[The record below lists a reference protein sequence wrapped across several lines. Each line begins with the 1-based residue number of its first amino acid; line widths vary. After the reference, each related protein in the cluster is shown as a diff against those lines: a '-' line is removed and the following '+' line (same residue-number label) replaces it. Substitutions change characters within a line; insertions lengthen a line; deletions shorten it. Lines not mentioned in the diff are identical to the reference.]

1 MRAGISG
8 SQSATFR
15 VAPSTIADLDRV
27 LAIEE
32 QSFSA
37 PWSRKMFEVELTG
50 NPFGHLWGSWVRDTS
65 NNEVR
70 EATSKVHDA
79 RNNERHACGRG
90 RDGEAAVS
98 LPHSCARDGERPVS
112 CALDTEA
119 AGDSSEKL
127 VGYICFWV
135 VFEEFRL
142 MTLAVESEWRR
153 RGIARGLMNQALTWA
168 TAAGARRAL
177 LEVRASN
184 TAAIQLYER
193 AGFRTVAVRE
203 RYYTNPV
210 ENALI
215 MTMEPIR

>member
-1 MRAGISG
+1 MRAVITG

-15 VAPSTIADLDRV
+15 VVPSTIAHLDRV
-27 LAIEE
+27 LSIEE

-37 PWSRKMFEVELTG
+37 PWSRKMFEQELTG
-50 NPFGHLWGSWVRDTS
+50 NPFGHLWGAWVRDANAHGAR

-70 EATSKVHDA
+70 EATNKVHEA
-79 RNNERHACGRG
+79 RRN
-90 RDGEAAVS
+90 
-98 LPHSCARDGERPVS
+98 ERPVS
-112 CALDTEA
+112 LAPDAEA
-119 AGDSSEKL
+119 VGDSSEKL
-127 VGYICFWV
+127 IGYICFWV

-153 RGIARGLMNQALTWA
+153 RGIARGLMKEALSWA
-168 TAAGARRAL
+168 IAAGARRAL

-184 TAAIQLYER
+184 QAAIQLYER
-193 AGFRTVAVRE
+193 GGFRTIAVRE

-215 MTMEPIR
+215 MAMDPIR